1 MAISQA
7 QLKATQ
13 KYQAK
18 AYDRI
23 TFRVK
28 KGYKAEVEQM
38 AANENKS
45 INQFILDCIQEHIEK
60 QN

>member
-18 AYDRI
+18 VYDRI
-23 TFRVK
+23 AFRVK
-28 KGYKAEVEQM
+28 KGYKQELEEM
-38 AANENKS
+38 AKQENKS
-45 INQFILDCIQEHIEK
+45 LNQFVLDCIKEHIENK
-60 QN
+60 K

>member
-13 KYQAK
+13 KYQK
-18 AYDRI
+18 KTYDQI
-23 TFRVK
+23 VFRVK
-28 KGYKAEVEQM
+28 KGIKESYTEQ
-38 AANENKS
+38 AAKENKS
-45 INQFILDCIQEHIEK
+45 LNQFIIDCIQEHIEK